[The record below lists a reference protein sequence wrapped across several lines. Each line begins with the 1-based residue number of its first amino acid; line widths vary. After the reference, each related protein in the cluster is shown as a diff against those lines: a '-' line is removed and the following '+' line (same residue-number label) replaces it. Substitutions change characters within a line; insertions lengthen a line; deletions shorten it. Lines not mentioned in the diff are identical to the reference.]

1 MGVAAGRT
9 TQIVA
14 AVDAPIK
21 RGPRLDYSRDEMS
34 AAPTP
39 QPPQPPLPTL
49 PVRRPLA
56 PALRARILGAGIVVV
71 AVVLLALVLLAWLLS
86 LPGTV
91 VTVVVVVVVAA
102 LAALLGLLLPAHWVL
117 RLDEDGFRIRG
128 LRSAEATS
136 ARWSDVLD
144 VRVATVE
151 GVRCSVIRLRD
162 GRTATLPV
170 DVLGGD
176 PEELVHVIAAQLDR
190 THGYKRLG

>member
-1 MGVAAGRT
+1 
-9 TQIVA
+9 
-14 AVDAPIK
+14 
-21 RGPRLDYSRDEMS
+21 MS
-34 AAPTP
+34 AAPAP
-39 QPPQPPLPTL
+39 QPSQPPLPAL

-56 PALRARILGAGIVVV
+56 PALRARILGAGIVAV

-86 LPGTV
+86 LPGVV
-91 VTVVVVVVVAA
+91 VTLVVVVVVVA

-117 RLDEDGFRIRG
+117 RLDEDGYRIRV
-128 LRSAEATS
+128 LRSAQAMS

-144 VRVATVE
+144 VRVATVD

-162 GRTATLPV
+162 GRTSTLPV

>member
-1 MGVAAGRT
+1 MAPR
-9 TQIVA
+9 
-14 AVDAPIK
+14 DASIK
-21 RGPRLDYSRDEMS
+21 RGPRLDYSRHEMS

-39 QPPQPPLPTL
+39 QQPQPPLPDL

-56 PALRARILGAGIVVV
+56 PALRARVLGAGIVVV
-71 AVVLLALVLLAWLLS
+71 SVALLVLVLLAWLLS
-86 LPGTV
+86 LPGAV
-91 VTVVVVVVVAA
+91 VTVVVVLVFAA

-117 RLDEDGFRIRG
+117 RLDEDGYRIRG
-128 LRSAEATS
+128 LRSAEARS

-144 VRVATVE
+144 VKVATVD
-151 GVRCSVIRLRD
+151 GVRCSMIRLRD

-170 DVLGGD
+170 DVFAGD